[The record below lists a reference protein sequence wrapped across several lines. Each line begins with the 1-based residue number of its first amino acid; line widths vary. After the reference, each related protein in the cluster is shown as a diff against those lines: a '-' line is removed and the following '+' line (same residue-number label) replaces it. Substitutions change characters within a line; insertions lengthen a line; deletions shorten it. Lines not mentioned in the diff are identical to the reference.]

1 MTPDELDNLRE
12 RALAAQ
18 SDISLQLKTAYAC
31 DRFGSEED
39 AVVHYD
45 LAWSMAAKIPSDER
59 RGFFVGYGSTL
70 RNVGRLAES
79 QNILTAAIGEFPNDR
94 ALKAFLALSQLD
106 AGSSAL
112 AVATLLD
119 ALVSLADSAPDLAL
133 YARALSHYRD
143 ELLAR

>member
-1 MTPDELDNLRE
+1 MTPEALSELRKC
-12 RALAAQ
+12 ALAAKN
-18 SDISLQLKTAYAC
+18 DVSLQLKAAYAC

-39 AVVHYD
+39 AIVHYD
-45 LAWSMAAKIPSDER
+45 HAWSLKSEIPVGER
-59 RGFFVGYGSTL
+59 AGFFVGYGSTL

-79 QNILTAAIGEFPNDR
+79 EKILSTAIGEFPNDR
-94 ALKAFLALSQLD
+94 ALKAFLALTQLD
-106 AGSSAL
+106 AGKSAR

-119 ALVSLADSAPDLAL
+119 ALVTLADKAPDIAS